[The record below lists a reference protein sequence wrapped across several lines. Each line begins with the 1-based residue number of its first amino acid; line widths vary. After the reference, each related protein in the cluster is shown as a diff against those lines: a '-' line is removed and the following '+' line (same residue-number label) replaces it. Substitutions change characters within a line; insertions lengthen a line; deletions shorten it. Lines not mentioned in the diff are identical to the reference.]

1 MPIGYDQKSCKKEGE
16 GTVPCVKPGL
26 LIQHQADGSPREE
39 NDQAPPAE
47 ILVDGAAFF
56 LHGLQAT
63 EKAKQG
69 AFTFGN
75 EGSCH
80 AGRTH
85 TIITL
90 AGEGSMNNPIYEVKV
105 PLCVEGAELAG
116 ALDGEGFL
124 GSWEQ
129 DGLLVLYWRGREADI
144 LPCVQAGLHRL
155 GIMIPESAMRLEQVI
170 EKDWNAQ
177 WAASVHPV
185 RVGRR
190 LGIRP
195 GWMSM
200 ELPEDGIELVID
212 PRQAFGTGHHATTQ
226 LMLERLEDMTWPP
239 GSRVLDVGTG
249 SGILSMAAL
258 RLGASYALGIDIDQ
272 TAIECAREYAF
283 VNHFQEELE
292 FRVCRLEE
300 VPTQEFHVILAN
312 VDRRTL
318 VSLCEPLAGRRSSAT
333 QLLVSGL
340 LDEDE
345 QAMISHFQQAGWM
358 HHSTTRR
365 GEWIALHLVSPS

>member
-1 MPIGYDQKSCKKEGE
+1 
-16 GTVPCVKPGL
+16 
-26 LIQHQADGSPREE
+26 
-39 NDQAPPAE
+39 
-47 ILVDGAAFF
+47 
-56 LHGLQAT
+56 
-63 EKAKQG
+63 
-69 AFTFGN
+69 
-75 EGSCH
+75 
-80 AGRTH
+80 
-85 TIITL
+85 
-90 AGEGSMNNPIYEVKV
+90 MNNPIYEVKV

-312 VDRRTL
+312 LDRRTI
-318 VSLCEPLAGRRSSAT
+318 LALAPEFSRFRSPEII
-333 QLLVSGL
+333 LLVSGFL
-340 LDEDE
+340 HEDE
-345 QAMISHFQQAGWM
+345 SDILQVLQDQQWVRRGIN
-358 HHSTTRR
+358 RR
-365 GEWIALHLVSPS
+365 GEWASLQVGGMV